1 MMPGPSSVR
10 PVMNALHS
18 RAMNAPSFV
27 TPLLAAL
34 TACALA
40 APPAAAAPDRCAG
53 SVVYG
58 GDAPGTTDRHRDLA
72 TWLSR
77 YSEAELDAVLLDRAS
92 IEDLN
97 ARNAERPATWRDVI
111 RVEPPHPEDV
121 AAELARRAAHMLR
134 PFEEQRWIEETPGG
148 FGSAMA
154 ISQSALPARRF
165 HVVVHPADL
174 RCVPEATAFYRVPA
188 DPAFDRNRCSTL
200 QTGELV
206 RVDRESPDG
215 RWLYVHAGHGVG
227 WLRDPH
233 LTPPLSPDD
242 ALAFRDGAPR
252 LVVVDDWVVTA
263 RGLVVRLGASLP
275 IIGRDDGGHDDDL
288 GYHVVV
294 PTVDGLDVDF
304 VAATPAVHEGLL
316 PFTRRNVFTLL
327 MRRLDDAYGWGDAA
341 GGRDCSG
348 LLLDAFAAFG
358 LRLGR
363 NSSVQAEAGARTVD
377 VSTRDAIAKRA
388 AIRAAGRRGVV
399 FLYMP
404 GHIMLYLGDI
414 DGAPWAI
421 SAISEVLVPCAD
433 GGHRVVRL
441 DRVEVTS
448 LELGRG
454 TERTAFI
461 ERITKLAVFGP

>member
-1 MMPGPSSVR
+1 
-10 PVMNALHS
+10 MNALHS
-18 RAMNAPSFV
+18 RAMNAPFRSLA
-27 TPLLAAL
+27 TLLLAL
-34 TACALA
+34 TGCAGVVS
-40 APPAAAAPDRCAG
+40 PAAAAPEPCAG
-53 SVVYG
+53 SVVFG
-58 GDAPGTTDRHRDLA
+58 GAAPGTTGRHRALE
-72 TWLSR
+72 TWLAR
-77 YSEAELDAVLLDRAS
+77 YSEADLDEVLLDRDA
-92 IEDLN
+92 IEALN
-97 ARNAERPATWRDVI
+97 ARNAERPATWRDVV
-111 RVEPPHPEDV
+111 RVDPPAPEDV
-121 AAELARRAAHMLR
+121 AAEIARRAAHMLR

-148 FGSAMA
+148 FGAAMA
-154 ISQSALPARRF
+154 IAESALPARRF

-233 LTPPLSPDD
+233 LTPPLSAEA

-263 RGLVVRLGASLP
+263 RGLVVRLGAGLP
-275 IIGRDDGGHDDDL
+275 IVGRDDEL

-304 VAATPAVHEGLL
+304 VADTPAVREGLL
-316 PFTRRNVFTLL
+316 PFTRRNVFSLL
-327 MRRLDDAYGWGDAA
+327 LRRLDDPYGWGDAA

-348 LLLDAFAAFG
+348 LLLDAFTAFG

-363 NSSVQAEAGARTVD
+363 NSSVQAVAGARTVD
-377 VSTRDAIAKRA
+377 VSSRDARAKRA

-421 SAISEVLVPCAD
+421 SAISEVLVPCAG
-433 GGHRVVRL
+433 GGHRVIRL

-461 ERITKLAVFGP
+461 DRITTLAVFGP